1 MAAVTWRREMRAA
14 GAGAGPGGLVRPESP
29 PQLRGRRLGASLW
42 IGGALVLVWLL
53 VAAIGPALAPYPYD
67 AVNGAT
73 RLEAPGAAHPF
84 GTDALGRDQLSR
96 VLVGA
101 RIALQMA
108 ALGVAISAAAGI
120 SLGLLAG
127 YWGGW
132 VDQLLSRAID
142 VWLAF
147 PSLLLALLIVARLG
161 PSLENTVLALGVVG
175 VPTFYR
181 LARSGALCAR
191 QADFVTAA
199 RSVGASDIRILARHV
214 LPEVAPS
221 LLVMAS
227 MRLGMLILAGGG
239 LSFIGL
245 GAQPPEPEWGALLAM
260 GRDYLGM
267 APWLAVYPGL
277 CITLTVVG
285 LNLLGDGL
293 RDWLDPRG
301 Q

>member
-1 MAAVTWRREMRAA
+1 LLWLLAAVF
-14 GAGAGPGGLVRPESP
+14 GPV
-29 PQLRGRRLGASLW
+29 
-42 IGGALVLVWLL
+42 
-53 VAAIGPALAPYPYD
+53 LAPHPYD
-67 AVNGAT
+67 EVNGAA
-73 RLEAPGAAHPF
+73 RLEGPTAVHPF
-84 GTDALGRDQLSR
+84 GTDMLGRDQLSR

-108 ALGVAISAAAGI
+108 ALGVVISVAVG
-120 SLGLLAG
+120 SGLGLLAG
-127 YWGGW
+127 YRGGW
-132 VDQLLSRAID
+132 LDQLLSRGID

-147 PSLLLALLIVARLG
+147 PGLLLALLIVARLG
-161 PSLENTVLALGVVG
+161 PSLANTTLALGVVG

-191 QADFVTAA
+191 QADFVAAA
-199 RSVGASDIRILARHV
+199 RALGASGARILGRHV

-221 LLVMAS
+221 LLVMVS

-245 GAQPPEPEWGALLAM
+245 GAQPPDPEWGALLAM
-260 GRDYLGM
+260 GRDYLGV
-267 APWLAVYPGL
+267 APWLALYPGL

-293 RDWLDPRG
+293 RDWLDPRTR
-301 Q
+301 